1 MAHVGGRRYVLGLDF
16 GTESVRA
23 LVVDCGNG
31 EEAAQATVSYGDGVI
46 TRNLPPDFA
55 LQNPDNYVESSVEA
69 VRTVLTEVPPAW
81 ITGIGVD
88 FTACTMLPILRDGTP
103 LMHLERFRDSPHAW
117 VKLWKHHAAQPEA
130 NLVTEVAR
138 SRNEP
143 FMKYYSGLVSSEWM
157 LPKCWEVARHAPEVY
172 AATDIFAD
180 AGDWMVHQITGR
192 FTRNSCAAGYK
203 GLWNAELGFP
213 SKDFLAALDPAIRD
227 LDDKWLKNIVPPGRR
242 AGAVTKAFADLS
254 GLIEGTPVSAATI
267 DAHSGVAGMGVC
279 REGPVSLIM
288 GTSTCHMVL
297 SKELRIFDGYAGVVR
312 DGIIPGYY
320 GYESGQS
327 AVGDIFGWF
336 VKDFAGTG
344 FDDISA
350 RAAALKPGAGGLVA
364 LDWLNG
370 NRSVL
375 MNANLT
381 GMVLGLTLDS
391 RPEEV
396 YRAWVEATAFGTRK
410 IIEAHVSAGIPATE
424 LVVCGGLVKDAM
436 IMQVYSD
443 VMGLPV
449 KVAASSQAVA
459 LGAAI
464 LGALAASD
472 AGDDSQDAATPVDRS
487 TMVERAI
494 ATMTRPPAKV
504 HQPDPGS
511 KSVYDRLYAVYCHA
525 HDHFGHEYPEIM
537 KSLKE
542 ITRESLNV

>member
-1 MAHVGGRRYVLGLDF
+1 MARIDGERYALGLDF
-16 GTESVRA
+16 GTESVRT

-31 EEAAQATVSYGDGVI
+31 EEAAQAVVPYGDGVI
-46 TRNLPPDFA
+46 TRSLPPDFA
-55 LQNPDNYVESSVEA
+55 LQNPDNYIEASVDAIRA
-69 VRTVLTEVPPAW
+69 VLRDVPPER
-81 ITGIGVD
+81 IIGIGVD
-88 FTACTMLPILRDGTP
+88 FTACTILPILRDGTP
-103 LMHLERFRDSPHAW
+103 LMRLERFRDNPHAW

-130 NLVTEVAR
+130 DLVTEVAR

-172 AATDIFAD
+172 AATDIFID
-180 AGDWMVHQITGR
+180 AGDWMVHQITGCM
-192 FTRNSCAAGYK
+192 TRNSCAAGYK

-213 SKDFLAALDPAIRD
+213 SRDFLAALDPAIRE
-227 LDDKWLKNIVPPGRR
+227 LDEKWLKNIVPPGAR
-242 AGAVTKAFADLS
+242 AGVVTKAFADLS
-254 GLIEGTPVSAATI
+254 GLAEGIPVSAATI

-297 SKELRIFDGYAGVVR
+297 SKELRIFEGYAGVVR

-336 VKDFAGTG
+336 VKDFAGTD
-344 FDDISA
+344 FEDISA
-350 RAAALKPGAGGLVA
+350 RAAALKPGASGLVA

-375 MNANLT
+375 MNATLT

-410 IIEAHVSAGIPATE
+410 IIEAHVSAGIPAAE
-424 LVVCGGLVKDAM
+424 LVVCGGLVKDPM

-464 LGALAASD
+464 FGFLAASD
-472 AGDDSQDAATPVDRS
+472 AGDDSQDAAAATGRPAS
-487 TMVERAI
+487 VEEAI
-494 ATMTRPPAKV
+494 ARMTRPPARV
-504 HQPDPGS
+504 YHPAPGS
-511 KSVYDRLYAVYCHA
+511 RSVYDRLYAVYCHA
-525 HDHFGHEYPEIM
+525 HDHFGRERPEIM

-542 ITRESLNV
+542 IARDSLDD